1 MITEAQI
8 MSLDY
13 FPKVEIR
20 INGDDGDSETCLTNM
35 VFAGL
40 FFIHECL
47 YVALVLRR

>member
-20 INGDDGDSETCLTNM
+20 INGDAGDSETCLTNM
-35 VFAGL
+35 VFTGL